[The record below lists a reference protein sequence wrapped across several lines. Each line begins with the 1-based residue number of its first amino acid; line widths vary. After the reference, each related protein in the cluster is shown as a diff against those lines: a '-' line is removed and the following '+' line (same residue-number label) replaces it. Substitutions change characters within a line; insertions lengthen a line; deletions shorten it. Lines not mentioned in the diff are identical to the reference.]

1 MWLEYFYVPITPTVS
16 RKELLSQYGEIDL
29 SNIKARSVTLNAAND
44 MQEQE
49 DGEIYT
55 WLMASLT
62 PEYRNINNLQKS
74 DFINGN

>member
-55 WLMASLT
+55 
-62 PEYRNINNLQKS
+62 
-74 DFINGN
+74 